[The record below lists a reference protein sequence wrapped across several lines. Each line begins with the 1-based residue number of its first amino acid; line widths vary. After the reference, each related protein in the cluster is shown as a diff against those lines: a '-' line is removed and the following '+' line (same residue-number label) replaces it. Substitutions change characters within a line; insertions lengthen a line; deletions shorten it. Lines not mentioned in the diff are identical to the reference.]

1 MTDTRL
7 VVPLAE
13 MSRTDGA
20 IVGGKN
26 ASLGEMMRHL
36 EASGVR
42 VPPGF
47 ATTSNAYWAFVDANG
62 LRDVIK
68 HHLDQLDN
76 DLTNLADVGQTIRQ
90 AILGGTLPEDLVASI
105 ISRYRSLSATS
116 GDGLRL
122 AVRSSATAEDLPEA
136 SFAGQL
142 ESFLGLRNETEL
154 LDAIQRCFAS
164 LFTDRA
170 ISYRIN
176 NGFDHMAVA
185 LSVGVQRMVRSDLA
199 GAGVAFTIDT
209 ETGFPRAILL
219 TAAYGL
225 GETVVQGMVEPDEYN
240 IFKPLLSNPAVT
252 PIVHKSRGQKLQ
264 KLICSAPNTA
274 EATELVA
281 TSEDE
286 RRSFVLT
293 DDEVLM
299 LAHWAVAI
307 EAHYGTAM
315 DIEWAKDGV
324 TGELFI
330 VQARPETVQATHR
343 AGAFRSYVL
352 GDHGPSL
359 VSGLAIGEA
368 VATGPVCRLDTPD
381 QIGDFESGAI
391 LVTGRTDP
399 DWVPIMKRA
408 AAIVTDHG
416 GRTSHA
422 AIVSRELGL
431 PAIVGA
437 EGATERLVEG
447 QVVTV
452 SCCEGDEGRVYNGAV
467 ESTVTD
473 IDLSNLSDTRT
484 KVMLNVANPA
494 AAFHWWH
501 LPSDGIGLAR
511 MEFIISNHIKV
522 HPMALAHFDRVTEP
536 DARAAI
542 EEMTRDFPSM
552 AAYFIDRLSRG
563 IARIAA
569 AHHPA
574 PVIVRLSDF
583 KTNEY
588 ASLLGG
594 APFEPHED
602 NPMIGYRGASR
613 YYSDGYR
620 DGFLLECRA
629 LRHVRETIGL
639 DNVIAMVP
647 FCRTIAEAD
656 RVLEVMSR
664 EGLSRRDGLEV
675 YMMVEI
681 PANVILADQFAQR
694 FDGFSI
700 GSNDL
705 TQLILGIDRDSEVL
719 SDLFDEENEAVKT
732 AIASV
737 IADAQRHGVHTGL
750 CGQAPS
756 DRPDFARFLVA
767 CGIDS
772 LSVTPDSFIAVKEAV
787 AAAEADRDA
796 ARPEGRT

>member
-1 MTDTRL
+1 MTDARL
-7 VVPLAE
+7 TVPLSG
-13 MSRTDGA
+13 MGRRDGA

-26 ASLGEMMRHL
+26 ASLGEMIKEL
-36 EASGVR
+36 DAAGVR

-47 ATTSNAYWAFVDANG
+47 ATTSHAYWTFIDANG
-62 LRDVIK
+62 LRDVIAR
-68 HHLDQLDN
+68 LVASLQD
-76 DLTNLADVGQTIRQ
+76 DLANLASVGSEIRGH
-90 AILGGTLPEDLVASI
+90 ILGGTMPGDLETAIRSA
-105 ISRYRSLSATS
+105 YRELADQS
-116 GDGLRL
+116 GRDVLV

-142 ESFLGLRNETEL
+142 ESYLGVRGEQQL
-154 LDAIQRCFAS
+154 LDAVRRCFAS

-199 GAGVAFTIDT
+199 GAGVAFTVDT
-209 ETGFPRAILL
+209 ETGFPRAVLV
-219 TAAYGL
+219 TAGVGL
-225 GETVVQGMVEPDEYN
+225 GETIVQGMVEPDEYHV
-240 IFKPLLSNPAVT
+240 FKPLLANPALS
-252 PIVHKSRGQKLQ
+252 PIIHKECGSKLQ
-264 KLICSAPNTA
+264 KLVCSLDNVAAP
-274 EATELVA
+274 TELVA
-281 TSEDE
+281 TTRAE
-286 RRSFVLT
+286 RDAYVLS
-293 DDEVLM
+293 DDEVLQI
-299 LAHWAVAI
+299 ARWATAI
-307 EAHYGTAM
+307 EEHYGTAM
-315 DIEWAKDGV
+315 DIEWAKDGE

-330 VQARPETVQATHR
+330 VQARPETVQSIRRDSRFRTYSLRTH
-343 AGAFRSYVL
+343 GSL
-352 GDHGPSL
+352 L

-368 VATGPVCRLDTPD
+368 IATGPVCRLDHPG
-381 QIGDFESGAI
+381 QIGEFQTGAI

-437 EGATERLVEG
+437 QDATRRLSDG

-452 SCCEGDEGRVYNGAV
+452 SCCEGDQGHVYEGEA
-467 ESTVTD
+467 ESD
-473 IDLSNLSDTRT
+473 ITEFDLDHLPETRT
-484 KVMLNVANPA
+484 KVMLNVANPS
-494 AAFHWWH
+494 AAFHWWR
-501 LPSDGIGLAR
+501 LPSDGVGLAR

-522 HPMALAHFDRVTEP
+522 HPMALAHFDEVTDA
-536 DARAAI
+536 DARDEI
-542 EEMTRDFPSM
+542 EAMTRRHASKED
-552 AAYFIDRLSRG
+552 YFVERLARG
-563 IARIAA
+563 IARITA
-569 AHHPA
+569 AHHPH

-594 APFEPHED
+594 APFEPVEE

-620 DGFLLECRA
+620 DGFVLECRA
-629 LRHVRETIGL
+629 LRRVREEIGL
-639 DNVIAMVP
+639 DNLVVMIP
-647 FCRTIAEAD
+647 FCRTLGEAD
-656 RVLEVMSR
+656 KVLEVMAAH
-664 EGLSRRDGLEV
+664 GLARGPGLQV

-681 PANVILADQFAQR
+681 PANVILAKSFAER

-705 TQLILGIDRDSEVL
+705 TQLILGIDRDSDLL

-732 AIASV
+732 AIRSV
-737 IADAQRHGVHTGL
+737 ITDARERGVHTGL

-756 DRPDFARFLVA
+756 DRPAFARFLVE

-772 LSVTPDSFIAVKEAV
+772 LSVTPDSFIAVNQAV
-787 AAAEADRDA
+787 AAAEADLDQS
-796 ARPEGRT
+796 EGGH